1 MPLLQH
7 AFAAYRKMV
16 GMEIKS
22 FLAGVAFSALLLIAA
37 ILIANAITSPP
48 CAQATPLFSPDASDE
63 IISMM
68 REAKETIEVEMY
80 VFTDDAL
87 ARELSDAQ
95 KRGVQVRVILEGRV
109 NSKASTQTIP
119 AALEAAGVQVR
130 WASLQYALTHSKMM
144 IIDGKKVLIGS
155 INFSKSAQHKN
166 REAAAVLECPE
177 DASQYSEVFEKD
189 WKDAMEIAP
198 S

>member
-1 MPLLQH
+1 
-7 AFAAYRKMV
+7 MV